1 MYLAWLYLSVF
12 IDDYI
17 IESLPEERRTSTY
30 AKRFLASYNDIIEC
44 RNIVELTNWYYKVIG
59 KSSINTDRYNQ
70 ARYIGTNLHARF
82 YHGTIEFRYHE
93 GSIDSTP
100 ILKWIDFLYEIM
112 QSVKE
117 IASRSTKKGR
127 DIEKIIYDRDKIKS
141 LQPIHLIDMIGGR
154 ASCEYITNK
163 VNKYNM

>member
-1 MYLAWLYLSVF
+1 
-12 IDDYI
+12 
-17 IESLPEERRTSTY
+17 
-30 AKRFLASYNDIIEC
+30 
-44 RNIVELTNWYYKVIG
+44 
-59 KSSINTDRYNQ
+59 
-70 ARYIGTNLHARF
+70 
-82 YHGTIEFRYHE
+82 
-93 GSIDSTP
+93 
-100 ILKWIDFLYEIM
+100 M